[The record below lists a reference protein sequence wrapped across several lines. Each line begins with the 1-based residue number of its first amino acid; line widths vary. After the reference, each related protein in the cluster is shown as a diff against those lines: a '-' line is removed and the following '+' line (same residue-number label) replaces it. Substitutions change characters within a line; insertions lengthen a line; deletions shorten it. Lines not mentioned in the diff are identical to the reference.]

1 MWNGGEEPSEA
12 RPMCGKARAGQEVS
26 GRPYC
31 APTGRWGT
39 QAVEPHGALTVE
51 AAVSGMEVPDVQPV
65 PWPHGVSSFTDW
77 GSSDCLHSPLVAV
90 VPRMPIACAHHSP
103 CSH

>member
-1 MWNGGEEPSEA
+1 MVGRSPQRPGPCVAKLGLGRRCLEDPTVHPQEDGGGA
-12 RPMCGKARAGQEVS
+12 
-26 GRPYC
+26 
-31 APTGRWGT
+31 

-51 AAVSGMEVPDVQPV
+51 AAVSRMEVPDVQPV
-65 PWPHGVSSFTDW
+65 PWPLGVSSFTDW

-90 VPRMPIACAHHSP
+90 VPRMPIACVHHSP